1 MEVLII
7 GVILL
12 IMGVLVF
19 IGFVIGKSYASL
31 KYGAKIDNYK
41 ARLNYKDDRIFD
53 LQKKLKREMEKN
65 YARKNN

>member
-7 GVILL
+7 GGILA

-19 IGFVIGKSYASL
+19 IGFILGKTYASL

-41 ARLNYKDDRIFD
+41 AQLNYKDDRLYD
-53 LQKKLKREMEKN
+53 LQKQLKREMEKN
-65 YARKNN
+65 HVK

>member
-1 MEVLII
+1 MEVLIV

-19 IGFVIGKSYASL
+19 VGYIIGKTVTSL

-41 ARLNYKDDRIFD
+41 ARLNYKDDRIYD
-53 LQKKLKREMEKN
+53 LQKQLKREMERN
-65 YARKNN
+65 YDRKNN